1 MHHLTRGAIFA
12 HLDPCHRPFYIY
24 GLRSSLSPPVR
35 YSSIMDSSTLFVSL
49 VALPLGLLALRTVY
63 HLYFHPLSRFPGPKL
78 AAATSLYEFYYDVIK
93 SGMYIWE
100 IERMHEK
107 YGPIVRISPHEIHIK
122 DSNYYDEI
130 HAGASRKRSK
140 DPRYAIAFGA
150 PYSLVGTIT
159 HDHHRF
165 RRGLLSNYFSKRS
178 VVDLG
183 PSIDD
188 KVEKLIARFDQTYHS
203 GEVLHLHLDFAA
215 LTADVITDYCYGWSY
230 GYLETG
236 KGSRSNDLV
245 DAVNGLMVMFHIN
258 RFFPFLIT
266 IFRNTSPTLL
276 RWLQPQMADLFNLK
290 ARLRQQASDTLQKQ
304 SLRKIDSEARPTIF
318 DALTNLELPES
329 ERTLDRLE
337 DESALLLGAGT
348 ETTARSITVAMFHL
362 INNKEIMAKLRTELK
377 TVLPTPRSKASWVD
391 LEQLPY
397 LTGVVNEG
405 LRLSHGM
412 TARLA
417 RVSPTEPM
425 LYQDWTIPAGVSQW
439 YRFTGC
445 NLPMR
450 LMGVKSDGG
459 SKAGSP
465 FLEKVADYCISQTPV
480 SQSNYFVHMDPTLF
494 PEPNKFD
501 PERWIRAAEKG
512 EYLSRYI
519 VSFTK
524 GSRQCLGMNLAYAEI
539 YLSLAHIAR
548 RIDFALHQ
556 TTADNI
562 CVYRDMGIGC
572 PEVGLFGVRATVEG
586 LIKE

>member
-1 MHHLTRGAIFA
+1 
-12 HLDPCHRPFYIY
+12 
-24 GLRSSLSPPVR
+24 
-35 YSSIMDSSTLFVSL
+35 MDSLTLCVSVL
-49 VALPLGLLALRTVY
+49 ALPLGLLVLRTVY
-63 HLYFHPLSRFPGPKL
+63 HLYFHPLSSFPGPKL
-78 AAATSLYEFYYDVIK
+78 AAATFLYEFYYDVVK

-107 YGPIVRISPHEIHIK
+107 YGPIVRINPREIHIK

-140 DPRYAIAFGA
+140 DPKYAIAFGA
-150 PYSLVGTIT
+150 PNSLVGTIT

-183 PSIDD
+183 PSIHD
-188 KVEKLIARFDQTYHS
+188 KVDKLIARFEQAHQTDD
-203 GEVLHLHLDFAA
+203 VLHLQLDFAA

-230 GYLETG
+230 GYLDGE

-258 RFFPFLIT
+258 RFFPFLIS
-266 IFRNTSPTLL
+266 IFRNAPPNLL
-276 RWLQPQMADLFNLK
+276 RWLQPQMADLFDLK
-290 ARLRQQASDTLQKQ
+290 ARLRQQADDTLQKQ
-304 SLRKIDSEARPTIF
+304 ALQKIDSEARSTIF
-318 DALTNLELPES
+318 DALTSLELPEN

-348 ETTARSITVAMFHL
+348 ETTARSITVAMFYL
-362 INNKEIMAKLRTELK
+362 IHNKEVMAKLRAELK
-377 TVLPTPRSKASWVD
+377 TVLPTPLSKASWVD
-391 LEQLPY
+391 LEKLPY

-425 LYQDWTIPAGVSQW
+425 LYKDWVIPAG
-439 YRFTGC
+439 
-445 NLPMR
+445 
-450 LMGVKSDGG
+450 
-459 SKAGSP
+459 
-465 FLEKVADYCISQTPV
+465 TPV

-494 PEPNKFD
+494 PEPEKFD
-501 PERWIRAAEKG
+501 PDRWIRAADKG

-548 RIDFALHQ
+548 RVNFALYE
-556 TTADNI
+556 TTTDDI

-572 PEVGLFGVRATVEG
+572 PEVGLFGVKATVEG
-586 LIKE
+586 LVEE

>member
-1 MHHLTRGAIFA
+1 
-12 HLDPCHRPFYIY
+12 
-24 GLRSSLSPPVR
+24 
-35 YSSIMDSSTLFVSL
+35 MDSLTLCVSVL
-49 VALPLGLLALRTVY
+49 ALPLGLLVFRTVY
-63 HLYFHPLSRFPGPKL
+63 NLYFHPLSSFPGPKL
-78 AAATSLYEFYYDVIK
+78 TAATFFYEFYYDVVK

-107 YGPIVRISPHEIHIK
+107 YGPIVRINPREVHIK
-122 DSNYYDEI
+122 DSSYYDEI
-130 HAGASRKRSK
+130 HASASRKRSK
-140 DPRYAIAFGA
+140 DPKYAIAFGA
-150 PYSLVGTIT
+150 PNSLVGTIT

-183 PSIDD
+183 PSIHD
-188 KVEKLIARFDQTYHS
+188 KVDKLIARFEQAHQTDD
-203 GEVLHLHLDFAA
+203 VLHLELDFAA

-230 GYLETG
+230 GYLDGE

-258 RFFPFLIT
+258 RFFPFLISV
-266 IFRNTSPTLL
+266 FRNAPPNLL
-276 RWLQPQMADLFNLK
+276 RWLQPQMADLFDLK
-290 ARLRQQASDTLQKQ
+290 ARLRQQAGDTLQKQ
-304 SLRKIDSEARPTIF
+304 SLQKVDSEARSTIF
-318 DALTNLELPES
+318 DALTSLELPED

-348 ETTARSITVAMFHL
+348 ETTARSITVAIFYL
-362 INNKEIMAKLRTELK
+362 IHNKEVMAKLRAELK
-377 TVLPTPRSKASWVD
+377 TVLATPLSKASWVD
-391 LEQLPY
+391 LEKLPY

-425 LYQDWTIPAGVSQW
+425 LYKDWVIPAG
-439 YRFTGC
+439 
-445 NLPMR
+445 
-450 LMGVKSDGG
+450 
-459 SKAGSP
+459 
-465 FLEKVADYCISQTPV
+465 TPV
-480 SQSNYFVHMDPTLF
+480 SQSNYFVHMDPTIF
-494 PEPNKFD
+494 PEPEKFD
-501 PERWIRAAEKG
+501 PERWIRAADKG

-548 RIDFALHQ
+548 RVNFALYE
-556 TTADNI
+556 TTTDNI
-562 CVYRDMGIGC
+562 RVYRDMGIGC
-572 PEVGLFGVRATVEG
+572 PEVGLFGVKATVEG
-586 LIKE
+586 LVEE

>member
-1 MHHLTRGAIFA
+1 
-12 HLDPCHRPFYIY
+12 
-24 GLRSSLSPPVR
+24 
-35 YSSIMDSSTLFVSL
+35 MDSSTLYVSVL
-49 VALPLGLLALRTVY
+49 ALPLGLLALRSVY

-78 AAATSLYEFYYDVIK
+78 AAATFLYEFYYDVIK
-93 SGMYIWE
+93 GGMYIWE

-107 YGPIVRISPHEIHIK
+107 YGPIVRINPREIHIK
-122 DSNYYDEI
+122 DSTYYDEI

-140 DPRYAIAFGA
+140 DPKYAIAFGA

-183 PSIDD
+183 PSIHD
-188 KVEKLIARFDQTYHS
+188 KVDKLIARFEQAHQAGD
-203 GEVLHLHLDFAA
+203 VLHLQLDFAA

-230 GYLETG
+230 GYLDGE
-236 KGSRSNDLV
+236 KGSMSNDLV

-266 IFRNTSPTLL
+266 VFRNAPPTLL
-276 RWLQPQMADLFNLK
+276 RWLQPQMADLFDLK
-290 ARLRQQASDTLQKQ
+290 ARLRQQAHDTLQKQ
-304 SLRKIDSEARPTIF
+304 GLWKVDPEARSNIF
-318 DALTNLELPES
+318 DALTSLDLPES

-348 ETTARSITVAMFHL
+348 ETTARAITVSMFYL
-362 INNKEIMAKLRTELK
+362 IHNKEIMAKLRTELK
-377 TVLPTPRSKASWVD
+377 TVLATPLSKASWVD

-425 LYQDWTIPAGVSQW
+425 LYQDWVIPAG
-439 YRFTGC
+439 
-445 NLPMR
+445 
-450 LMGVKSDGG
+450 
-459 SKAGSP
+459 
-465 FLEKVADYCISQTPV
+465 TPV

-494 PEPNKFD
+494 PEPEKFD
-501 PERWIRAAEKG
+501 PERWIHAAEKG

-548 RIDFALHQ
+548 RVDFKLYG
-556 TTADNI
+556 TTTDNI

-586 LIKE
+586 LVGE

>member
-1 MHHLTRGAIFA
+1 
-12 HLDPCHRPFYIY
+12 
-24 GLRSSLSPPVR
+24 
-35 YSSIMDSSTLFVSL
+35 MDSLTLFVSVL
-49 VALPLGLLALRTVY
+49 ALPLGLLVLRTVY
-63 HLYFHPLSRFPGPKL
+63 HLYFHPLSKFPGPKL
-78 AAATSLYEFYYDVIK
+78 AAATFFYEFYYDVVK

-107 YGPIVRISPHEIHIK
+107 YGPIVRINPREIHIR
-122 DSNYYDEI
+122 DSSYYDEI

-140 DPRYAIAFGA
+140 DPKYAIAFGA
-150 PYSLVGTIT
+150 PNSLVGTIT

-165 RRGLLSNYFSKRS
+165 RRSLLSNYFSKRS
-178 VVDLG
+178 VVD
-183 PSIDD
+183 
-188 KVEKLIARFDQTYHS
+188 
-203 GEVLHLHLDFAA
+203 LDFAA

-230 GYLETG
+230 GYLDGE
-236 KGSRSNDLV
+236 KGSVSNDLV
-245 DAVNGLMVMFHIN
+245 DAVNGLMVMIHIN
-258 RFFPFLIT
+258 RFFPFLIS
-266 IFRNTSPTLL
+266 IFRNAPPTLL
-276 RWLQPQMADLFNLK
+276 RWLQPNMADLFDVK
-290 ARLRQQASDTLQKQ
+290 ARLRQQADDTLQKQ
-304 SLRKIDSEARPTIF
+304 GLKKVDSEARSTIF
-318 DALTNLELPES
+318 DALTNLELPEN

-348 ETTARSITVAMFHL
+348 ETTARSITVAMFYL
-362 INNKEIMAKLRTELK
+362 IHNKEIMAKLRAELK
-377 TVLPTPRSKASWVD
+377 TVLPTPLSKASWVD
-391 LEQLPY
+391 LEKLPY

-425 LYQDWTIPAGVSQW
+425 LYKDWVIPAG
-439 YRFTGC
+439 
-445 NLPMR
+445 
-450 LMGVKSDGG
+450 
-459 SKAGSP
+459 
-465 FLEKVADYCISQTPV
+465 TPV

-494 PEPNKFD
+494 PEPEKFD

-548 RIDFALHQ
+548 RIDFALYE
-556 TTADNI
+556 TTTDNI
-562 CVYRDMGIGC
+562 CVYRDMGTGC

-586 LIKE
+586 LVEE